1 MRKNPGMSTLCVV
14 LLTFFTLA
22 TLSPTPVEARAKQKT
37 FKKVSNKNKKSRR
50 NRGSKCSVAARAE
63 GKRQAM
69 ELVRTQSTEL
79 CRLVGIEPSTDTN
92 ALALAQSLIK
102 NDGEVE
108 ATAVSHST
116 QFDEGEDLAELE
128 QEDDV
133 TVDVDAF
140 RSLWLRYVDDNDA
153 AADLT
158 DAGIEKQK
166 FIDVVMDWLGTRY
179 DFGGTVRSGIDCSA
193 FTRQVYETVA
203 KIELPRTATLQNA
216 VGASVKRSELRF
228 GDLVFF
234 HTRSYARVSHVGV
247 YLGDHLFAH
256 SSSRYG
262 VTISS
267 LESTYYSKHLLGGRR
282 ITAPDMARLATTVD
296 TAIAN

>member
-1 MRKNPGMSTLCVV
+1 MRKNPGMSILCVV
-14 LLTFFTLA
+14 LLTFFSLA

-37 FKKVSNKNKKSRR
+37 FKKVSSKKKKSRR
-50 NRGSKCSVAARAE
+50 NRGGKCSVAARAE

-79 CRLVGIEPSTDTN
+79 CRLVGIEPSADTN
-92 ALALAQSLIK
+92 AVALSQSLIK
-102 NDGEVE
+102 NDGEAE
-108 ATAVSHST
+108 TTESALT

-140 RSLWLRYVDDNDA
+140 RSLWLRYVDDDEG

-193 FTRQVYETVA
+193 FTRQVYSTVA
-203 KIELPRTATLQNA
+203 NIELPRTAALQCA
-216 VGASVKRSELRF
+216 VGASIKRSDLRF

-234 HTRSYARVSHVGV
+234 HTRRHARVSHVGI

-267 LESTYYSKHLLGGRR
+267 LESTYYSKRLLGGRR
-282 ITAPDMARLATTVD
+282 ITAPDMARLATTTSTS
-296 TAIAN
+296 TAN

>member
-1 MRKNPGMSTLCVV
+1 MLKNPGMPILCVV
-14 LLTFFTLA
+14 LLTFFMLA
-22 TLSPTPVEARAKQKT
+22 TISPTPVEARAKHKT
-37 FKKVSNKNKKSRR
+37 FKKVSSKNKKSRR
-50 NRGSKCSVAARAE
+50 NRSGKCSVAARAE

-79 CRLVGIEPSTDTN
+79 CRLVGIEPSADTN
-92 ALALAQSLIK
+92 SMALAQSLIK
-102 NDGEVE
+102 NDGEAE
-108 ATAVSHST
+108 ATTVSHPT

-128 QEDDV
+128 QEDDI
-133 TVDVDAF
+133 TVDVDTF
-140 RSLWLRYVDDNDA
+140 RSLWLRYVDDDGS
-153 AADLT
+153 ADLT

-193 FTRQVYETVA
+193 FTRQVYATVA
-203 KIELPRTATLQNA
+203 TIELPRTATLQNA
-216 VGASVKRSELRF
+216 VGASVKRADLHF

-234 HTRSYARVSHVGV
+234 HTRGRGRVSHVGI

-267 LESTYYSKHLLGGRR
+267 LESTYYSKRLLGGRR
-282 ITAPDMARLATTVD
+282 ITAPVMARLATTVD
-296 TAIAN
+296 TATVN

>member
-1 MRKNPGMSTLCVV
+1 MRKHPGMSTLCVV

-22 TLSPTPVEARAKQKT
+22 TLSPTPVEARVKQKT
-37 FKKVSNKNKKSRR
+37 FKKVSHKNKKSRR

-79 CRLVGIEPSTDTN
+79 CKLVGIEPSTDTN
-92 ALALAQSLIK
+92 AIALAQSLIK
-102 NDGEVE
+102 IDGELE
-108 ATAVSHST
+108 ATTVDPSLL
-116 QFDEGEDLAELE
+116 DEGEDLAELE

-133 TVDVDAF
+133 AVDVDAF
-140 RSLWLRYVDDNDA
+140 RSLWLRYVADTDA
-153 AADLT
+153 DADVT

-166 FIDVVMDWLGTRY
+166 FIDVVMDWLGTKY
-179 DFGGTVRSGIDCSA
+179 HFGGTVRTGIDCSA
-193 FTRQVYETVA
+193 FTRQVYSTVA
-203 KIELPRTATLQNA
+203 NLELPRTAALQSA
-216 VGASVKRSELRF
+216 IGAAVKRAELRF

-234 HTRSYARVSHVGV
+234 NTRGHARVSHVGV
-247 YLGDHLFAH
+247 YLGDNLFAH

-267 LESTYYSKHLLGGRR
+267 LESTFYSKRLLGGRR
-282 ITAPDMARLATTVD
+282 ITAPDMARLAS
-296 TAIAN
+296 TADPNVAN

>member
-22 TLSPTPVEARAKQKT
+22 TLSPTTVEARTKQKT
-37 FKKVSNKNKKSRR
+37 FKKVSHKSKKSRR
-50 NRGSKCSVAARAE
+50 NRSSKCSVAARAE

-102 NDGEVE
+102 IDGELE
-108 ATAVSHST
+108 ATTVHPSLL
-116 QFDEGEDLAELE
+116 DEGEDLAELE

-140 RSLWLRYVDDNDA
+140 RSLWLRYVADNDA
-153 AADLT
+153 DADLT

-193 FTRQVYETVA
+193 FTRQVYSTVA
-203 KIELPRTATLQNA
+203 NLELPRTAALQSA
-216 VGASVKRSELRF
+216 IGASVKRVDLRF

-234 HTRSYARVSHVGV
+234 NTRGHARVSHVGV
-247 YLGDHLFAH
+247 YLGDNLFAH

-267 LESTYYSKHLLGGRR
+267 LESTFYSKRLLGGRR
-282 ITAPDMARLATTVD
+282 ITAPDMARLASTVD
-296 TAIAN
+296 PATAN

>member
-1 MRKNPGMSTLCVV
+1 MRKNPGMSILCVV
-14 LLTFFTLA
+14 LLTFFSLA
-22 TLSPTPVEARAKQKT
+22 TLSPTPVEARSKHST
-37 FKKVSNKNKKSRR
+37 FKKVSSKKKRSQR

-79 CRLVGIEPSTDTN
+79 CRLVGIEPSADTN
-92 ALALAQSLIK
+92 AIALAQSLIK

-108 ATAVSHST
+108 AV
-116 QFDEGEDLAELE
+116 QPGLLDEGEDLAELE

-133 TVDVDAF
+133 TVDIDNF
-140 RSLWLRYVDDNDA
+140 RSLWLRYVDDNES
-153 AADLT
+153 ADLT

-193 FTRQVYETVA
+193 FTRQVYATVA
-203 KIELPRTATLQNA
+203 KIELPRTAALQNA
-216 VGASVKRSELRF
+216 VGAPVKRSDLRF

-234 HTRSYARVSHVGV
+234 HTRSHALVSHVGV
-247 YLGDHLFAH
+247 YIGDHLFAH

-267 LESTYYSKHLLGGRR
+267 LESTFYSKRLLGGRR
-282 ITAPDMARLATTVD
+282 ITAPDMARLASTVD
-296 TAIAN
+296 TSTAN

>member
-1 MRKNPGMSTLCVV
+1 MRKHPGMSTLCVV

-22 TLSPTPVEARAKQKT
+22 TLSPTPVEARVKQKT
-37 FKKVSNKNKKSRR
+37 FKKVSHKNKKSRR

-102 NDGEVE
+102 IDGELE
-108 ATAVSHST
+108 ATTVHPSLL
-116 QFDEGEDLAELE
+116 DEGEDLAELE

-140 RSLWLRYVDDNDA
+140 RSLWLRYVADNDA
-153 AADLT
+153 DADLT

-193 FTRQVYETVA
+193 FTRQVYSTVA
-203 KIELPRTATLQNA
+203 NLELPRTAALQSA
-216 VGASVKRSELRF
+216 IGASVKRADLRF

-234 HTRSYARVSHVGV
+234 NTRGHARVSHVGV
-247 YLGDHLFAH
+247 YLGDNLFAH

-267 LESTYYSKHLLGGRR
+267 LESTFYSKRLLGGRR
-282 ITAPDMARLATTVD
+282 ITAPDMARLASTVD
-296 TAIAN
+296 PATAN

>member
-1 MRKNPGMSTLCVV
+1 MRKHPGMSILCVV
-14 LLTFFTLA
+14 LLAFFSLA
-22 TLSPTPVEARAKQKT
+22 TLSPTTVEARSKKRT
-37 FKKVSNKNKKSRR
+37 YSKVSYKKKKSRR
-50 NRGSKCSVAARAE
+50 NRRSKCTVAARAE

-79 CRLVGIEPSTDTN
+79 CRLVGIEPSADTN
-92 ALALAQSLIK
+92 ALATAQSLIK
-102 NDGEVE
+102 NDGEEE
-108 ATAVSHST
+108 ATTEAHPI
-116 QFDEGEDLAELE
+116 QYDEGEDIAELE

-140 RSLWLRYVDDNDA
+140 RSLWLRYVDEDEA
-153 AADLT
+153 QADLT

-193 FTRQVYETVA
+193 FTRQVYATVA
-203 KIELPRTATLQNA
+203 SIELPRTAALQN
-216 VGASVKRSELRF
+216 GIGSSVRRADLRF

-234 HTRSYARVSHVGV
+234 HTRRHARVSHVGI
-247 YLGDHLFAH
+247 YLGDNLFAH

-267 LESTYYSKHLLGGRR
+267 LESTYYSKRLLGGRR
-282 ITAPDMARLATTVD
+282 ITAPDMARLATTVES
-296 TAIAN
+296 TSAN